1 MEPEPLPASP
11 SILPERESLVSLP
24 RTWRAETNPQWR
36 DMDVRRQAYRID
48 CLISCR
54 CSDVAGKTQY
64 LSFFTAPMADP
75 SVVPSSA
82 PPRAQTE
89 PTILREQASEWVSDT
104 VVLCPC
110 SKGEWLPMNTDYP
123 VDIFTSS
130 LTTPLKIVLQWSIQ
144 RNPVSM
150 ASLHPDAETTFLV
163 FSTIEKLH
171 LEN

>member
-1 MEPEPLPASP
+1 LIAVEFLLTVFISFLLLPTKVVLGCSSAGA
-11 SILPERESLVSLP
+11 LV
-24 RTWRAETNPQWR
+24 
-36 DMDVRRQAYRID
+36 
-48 CLISCR
+48 
-54 CSDVAGKTQY
+54 
-64 LSFFTAPMADP
+64 SFFTAPMADP